1 MSVVTKP
8 DQVAAVETITVTID
22 GTEVQVPKGT
32 LAIRAAEL
40 IGIAI
45 PRFCDHPLLDPVG
58 ACRQCLVEVPD
69 MGNGRGMP
77 KPQAS
82 CTLECAPGMQIKTQV
97 SSPVAEKAQKGMLEF
112 LLINHP
118 LDCPICDKG
127 GECPLQNQALA
138 NGRGESRYEGV
149 KRTFPKPVPISAQI
163 LLDRERCVLCARCT
177 RFSEQISGDPFI
189 ALVERGALQQV
200 GKYAKDPYNSYFS
213 GNVVQ
218 ICPVGALTSAAYR
231 FQARPFDLVSTP
243 STCEHCAGGCQLR
256 VDHRHFQVRRRLAG
270 DAPEVNEEWN
280 CDKGRF
286 AFVSGRGE
294 DRLTRPL
301 IRENGELR
309 VASWP
314 EAIDAAVAGLA
325 AAGSS
330 VGVLTGGRLTLE
342 DAYGY
347 SKFARAV
354 LGTNNIDFRSRPIG
368 ADEADFLATAVAGRE
383 LGSGVTYAELETCG
397 RVVLVGLE
405 PEDEAPAIF
414 LRLRKGVRKSKLS
427 VVTIAPFASL
437 GSTKLNAELVAT
449 APGEEAAALRGLQLE
464 AGNVI
469 LVGERAALAP
479 GALAA
484 AVEVA
489 AASGAKLAWVPR
501 RAGDRGAVEAG
512 CLPGLLPGGRPVTDS
527 AARVDVAAAWE
538 VASLPAE
545 AGMDA
550 PAMLAAA
557 ATGAL
562 KALLVSGLEP
572 VDFAD
577 ADAARAGLEAAE
589 FVVSLENRLSEAT
602 ERADVVFPIALIEER
617 PGTFLNWE
625 HRAGRV
631 NTVIKGQNPP
641 MTDLRVLA
649 ALADGLGKPLG
660 IRTPSAALAELS
672 ELGSWDAPVAAKPKT
687 KRASSAKASSGSASV
702 AAKASSA
709 SVSAASSGS
718 ASVSGTIP
726 ESVLTIPESVPTIP
740 ESVPTIP
747 ELDEGSLPA
756 KLATWRQLIDGGRG
770 QDGEEALAAT
780 ARPSV
785 ARVGAQL
792 AEKLGVTDG
801 DQVTVSG
808 GAGWYSLPVAI
819 TPGMA
824 AGTVWVPTNSPGTP
838 LGELGVVYGDTVAIT
853 AGGEA

>member
-32 LAIRAAEL
+32 LAIRAAEM

-82 CTLECAPGMQIKTQV
+82 CTLECAPGMQIKTQL
-97 SSPVAEKAQKGMLEF
+97 SSPVAEKAQKGILEF

-127 GECPLQNQALA
+127 GECPLQNQALS

-200 GKYAKDPYNSYFS
+200 GKYAKEPYDSYYS

-270 DAPEVNEEWN
+270 DAPEINEEWN

-286 AFVSGRGE
+286 AFVSARGD
-294 DRLTRPL
+294 DRLRSPL
-301 IRENGELR
+301 IREGDELR

-314 EAIDAAVAGLA
+314 EAIDAAVAGLT

-347 SKFARAV
+347 SKFARTV
-354 LGTNNIDFRSRPIG
+354 LGTNSIDFRSRPSG
-368 ADEADFLATAVAGRE
+368 AGEAEFRAAQVAGRA
-383 LGSGVTYAELETCG
+383 LGDGVTYSELEAAG
-397 RVVLVGLE
+397 RVVLVGFE
-405 PEDEAPAIF
+405 PEDESPLIF
-414 LRLRKGVRKSKLS
+414 LRLRKGVRKSGLK
-427 VVTIAPFASL
+427 VTAVAPYAST
-437 GSTKLNAELVAT
+437 GSAKLNAELVVT
-449 APGEEAAALRGLQLE
+449 APGEEAAALRGLTLD

-479 GALAA
+479 DALAA
-484 AVEVA
+484 AAEVA
-489 AASGAKLAWVPR
+489 ATSGARLAWVPR

-512 CLPGLLPGGRPVTDS
+512 CLPGLLPGGRPVDDAS
-527 AARVDVAAAWE
+527 ARVDVAAAWGS
-538 VASLPAE
+538 ASLPTE
-545 AGMDA
+545 TGLDA

-557 ATGAL
+557 ASGEL

-577 ADAARAGLEAAE
+577 AAAARAGLEAAG
-589 FVVSLENRLSEAT
+589 FVVALENRLSEVT
-602 ERADVVFPIALIEER
+602 ERADVVFPVALIEER

-625 HRAGRV
+625 HRPGRV
-631 NTVIKGQNPP
+631 NTVIKGQTPP

-649 ALADGLGKPLG
+649 ALADALGRPMG
-660 IRTPSAALAELS
+660 IRTPSAALAELT
-672 ELGSWDAPVAAKPKT
+672 ELGAWTPMVDAKPARTKSKT
-687 KRASSAKASSGSASV
+687 KK
-702 AAKASSA
+702 
-709 SVSAASSGS
+709 
-718 ASVSGTIP
+718 
-726 ESVLTIPESVPTIP
+726 VPT
-740 ESVPTIP
+740 SPTADTLP
-747 ELDEGSLPA
+747 ELDAGSVAA

-770 QDGEEALAAT
+770 QDGEAALAAT
-780 ARPSV
+780 ARPTV
-785 ARVGAQL
+785 ARVGSEL
-792 AEKLGVTDG
+792 AARLGVADG
-801 DQVTVSG
+801 DEVTVG
-808 GAGWYSLPVAI
+808 GATGWYSLPVQI
-819 TPGMA
+819 TPDLA
-824 AGTVWVPTNSPGTP
+824 PGTVWVPTNSPGTP
-838 LGELGVVYGDTVAIT
+838 LGELGLVHGDVVAIS
-853 AGGEA
+853 AGGWS